1 VPSDQPMAPD
11 LHWAHRAQ
19 PK

>member
-1 VPSDQPMAPD
+1 MAPD